1 MWVKRRVP
9 ESVAAIDLGSNS
21 FHMVVASVLP
31 GGELRVV
38 DRLKEMVR
46 LAGGLDESNQLTAE
60 AQNRAIECLQRFG
73 ERIRGFPRG
82 SVRAVGTN
90 TLRQARNSAVF
101 LDRVAEA
108 LGHPVEVIA
117 GREEARLVYLGVAHS
132 LAAGNEQRLVVDIG
146 GGSTELIIGQGY
158 ETLIT
163 ESVYMGCVS
172 TSAEWFADGQ
182 ITAPNWSRA
191 VLAARLELEPL
202 VESYRQMGWG
212 HAIGASGT
220 IITTERVIS
229 EAGLGAYI
237 TLAALHALRDRFI
250 EAGEIGKLKL
260 SGVSRERLPVFPGGV
275 AVLQGVFEALGIERM
290 EAATGALREGVLNDL
305 VGRIRHE
312 DVRLRTVQG
321 FSKRYHVDADHAA
334 RIARTAAELLTQVS
348 EAWQLDEEDADHLN
362 WAAQLHEIGLDVA
375 HSEYHKHGAYLLE
388 HADLPGFSRQDQ
400 MVLAV
405 LVRTHRRKF
414 APRLFECLPAELRGR
429 VMRLS
434 TLLRLAVVLHRSRVP
449 DGLPETLSLQV
460 DGDVLSLRLDSAW
473 RETHPLIEADIE
485 NERQFLRGAKFKL
498 AVT

>member
-31 GGELRVV
+31 DGELRVV

-46 LAGGLDESNQLTAE
+46 LAGGLDENNLLSDE
-60 AQNRAIECLQRFG
+60 AQDRAIACLHRFG
-73 ERIRGFPRG
+73 ERIRAFPRG

-90 TLRQARNSAVF
+90 TLRQARNAAPF

-108 LGHPVEVIA
+108 LGHPVEIIA

-132 LAAGNEQRLVVDIG
+132 LAAGSEQRLVVDIG

-158 ETLIT
+158 ETQIT

-172 TSAEWFADGQ
+172 TSATWFADGRIDAQ
-182 ITAPNWSRA
+182 NWSRA

-202 VESYRQMGWG
+202 VELYRQTGWVR
-212 HAIGASGT
+212 AIGASGT
-220 IITTERVIS
+220 IMATERAMR
-229 EAGLGAYI
+229 EAGLGTHI
-237 TLAALHALRDRFI
+237 TLAGLHELRDRLVQS
-250 EAGEIGKLKL
+250 GEIGKLKL
-260 SGVSRERLPVFPGGV
+260 PGVSRERLPVFPGGV
-275 AVLQGVFEALGIERM
+275 AVLQAVFEALDIERM

-321 FSKRYHVDADHAA
+321 FAKRYHVDAVHAERVA
-334 RIARTAAELLTQVS
+334 ATAAMLLAQVS
-348 EAWQLDEEDADHLN
+348 DAWQLDEEDADHLS

-400 MVLAV
+400 MMLAV

-414 APRLFECLPAELRGR
+414 VPRLFEGLPAELRMR

-434 TLLRLAVVLHRSRVP
+434 ILLRLAVVLHRSRAAA
-449 DGLPETLSLQV
+449 DLPETLALSA
-460 DGDVLSLRLDSAW
+460 DAETLSLRLDGGW
-473 RETHPLIEADIE
+473 RASHPLVEADLE
-485 NERQFLRGAKFKL
+485 NERQFLRGAKFRL
-498 AVT
+498 VLG